1 MTLTPAHNV
10 NGMMKEVKIQ
20 SRMIGRKYISFS
32 ILQDTCGV
40 HVIFSTFL
48 YLLVDTCRWFPGS
61 VPRCPW
67 VAGRL

>member
-1 MTLTPAHNV
+1 MTLTPAHNG
-10 NGMMKEVKIQ
+10 NGMIKEVKIQ

-48 YLLVDTCRWFPGS
+48 CCVFKS
-61 VPRCPW
+61 
-67 VAGRL
+67 